1 MPSSEQVHL
10 LLPVGAFL
18 ALTQMS
24 VNEKIPPAWH
34 QQLQQ
39 HIGNLSSRKPLVHFM
54 HDRLLG
60 VRVC

>member
-1 MPSSEQVHL
+1 VHL